1 LTVAGRSQDSVL
13 TLHQGFDERQ
23 LIAAAKELSAE
34 AWSTIYDMHFPKVY
48 SYIHR
53 RLGDKA
59 TAEDL
64 ASQVFLEA
72 FRGIGGFRY
81 RGVSLLA
88 WLYRIA
94 HNVTCNHLRRR
105 GAHGLVPLD
114 NGHSNHEPQVPD
126 AAERVHVWQDISR
139 ALRRLSDD
147 QQQVLIL
154 RFIEGLPSDEVAAI
168 MRKRVGT
175 VRVIQNRALGRM
187 RQLLAADSR
196 MEE

>member
-1 LTVAGRSQDSVL
+1 MTVAGRSRDSVL
-13 TLHQGFDERQ
+13 TLRREFDERQ
-23 LIAAAKELSAE
+23 LIEAAKELSAE

-48 SYIHR
+48 SYVHR

-59 TAEDL
+59 AAEDL

-72 FRGIGGFRY
+72 LRGIGGFRY

-94 HNVTCNHLRRR
+94 HNLTCDHLRRR
-105 GAHGLVPLD
+105 RVHGVVPLD

-126 AAERVHVWQDISR
+126 AAEQVHFWQDMSR
-139 ALRRLSDD
+139 ALRRLSDA

-154 RFIEGLPSDEVAAI
+154 RFVEGLPSAEVAAI
-168 MRKRVGT
+168 MGKRVGT

-187 RQLLAADSR
+187 RELLAADSR
-196 MEE
+196 REE